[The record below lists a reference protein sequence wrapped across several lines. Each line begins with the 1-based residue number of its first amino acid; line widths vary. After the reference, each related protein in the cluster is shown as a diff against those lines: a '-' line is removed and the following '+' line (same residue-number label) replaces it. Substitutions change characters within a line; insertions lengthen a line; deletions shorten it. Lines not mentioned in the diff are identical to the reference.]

1 MSEIKK
7 HEEKCSSCSERQAC
21 VPFFLHEN
29 AMMHKDMDNERMSNV
44 VKEVSKI
51 SKGQKTANIIQS
63 IIILLVVFCMAMFY
77 THRTQMFNDTITQL
91 NHTIVE
97 LMEGKTPFQ
106 EVTNAKDNSAP

>member
-29 AMMHKDMDNERMSNV
+29 AMMHKDMDNERMANV
-44 VKEVSKI
+44 VKEVGKI

-77 THRTQMFNDTITQL
+77 THRTRMFNDTITQL
-91 NHTIVE
+91 NNTIFE
-97 LMEGKTPFQ
+97 LIEGNKSPQ
-106 EVTNAKDNSAP
+106 EVTHAKDYSAP